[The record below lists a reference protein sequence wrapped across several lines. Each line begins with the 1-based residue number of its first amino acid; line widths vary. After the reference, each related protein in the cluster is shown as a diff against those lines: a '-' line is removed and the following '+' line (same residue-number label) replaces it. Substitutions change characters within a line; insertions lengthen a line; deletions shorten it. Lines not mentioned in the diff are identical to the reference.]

1 MNKKISGKTEEIF
14 KFIKNKVKENSY
26 PPTLR
31 EIAMGVGLNSTWTV
45 RYHLKKL
52 SDYGYIKLKKGIS
65 RGIEIFNLNTGI
77 PLLGRISAGIPEEAI
92 ENAGNYISDL
102 ADFFGANEIFAL
114 KVKGNSMEGEG
125 IKDNDI
131 VIVKKQQVANDGDIV
146 AAMIDGEV
154 TVKFF
159 YHTKQGI
166 KLVPANPAYKP
177 IISKNVEILG
187 KVTGVIRKY

>member
-1 MNKKISGKTEEIF
+1 MNKKISGKTEEIY
-14 KFIKNKVKENSY
+14 KFIKNKVKENNY

-31 EIAMGVGLNSTWTV
+31 EIAIEVGLNSTWTV

-52 SDYGYIKLKKGIS
+52 SDYGYIKLKKGVS

-77 PLLGRISAGIPEEAI
+77 PILGRISAGRPEEAI
-92 ENAGNYISDL
+92 ENVENYISDL
-102 ADFFGANEIFAL
+102 TDFFGMFDIFAL
-114 KVKGNSMEGEG
+114 KVKGDSMEGEG

-131 VIVKKQQVANDGDIV
+131 VIVKKQPVANNGDIV

-159 YHTKQGI
+159 YHTQKGI

-177 IISKNVEILG
+177 IVSKNVKILG